1 MPRHTD
7 PTVTAEQHDERP
19 HVSDL
24 VLGLID
30 ARVTGVDFFD
40 TVGGAEV
47 QRMYRRHQLH
57 RRAHRNARV
66 SSPAAEGAVHRR
78 VAATR

>member
-1 MPRHTD
+1 MSRHTD
-7 PTVTAEQHDERP
+7 KSVTAEQHEERP
-19 HVSDL
+19 HVSDI

-47 QRMYRRHQLH
+47 KRMYRRHQAH
-57 RRAHRNARV
+57 RTAHRNEHG
-66 SSPAAEGAVHRR
+66 SSPAAEGAAHPP
-78 VAATR
+78 VAAAR